1 MFVWTIESVL
11 AAIDAGI
18 PEIISAYNN
27 SFLFAIRKHFPMGPA
42 YRFAFEAT
50 VDWLNRNE
58 TERLLIAGV
67 DAAMSATAYAARQS
81 DANPFDI
88 YPDF

>member
-1 MFVWTIESVL
+1 MFAWTAEAVL

-18 PEIISAYNN
+18 VEVISAYNN
-27 SFLFAIRKHFPMGPA
+27 SYLYFVRKHVALSNAHMLA
-42 YRFAFEAT
+42 MTST

-58 TERLLIAGV
+58 AERLLIAGV
-67 DAAMSATAYAARQS
+67 DAAAKLTAFAARQS
-81 DANPFDI
+81 DANPYDV